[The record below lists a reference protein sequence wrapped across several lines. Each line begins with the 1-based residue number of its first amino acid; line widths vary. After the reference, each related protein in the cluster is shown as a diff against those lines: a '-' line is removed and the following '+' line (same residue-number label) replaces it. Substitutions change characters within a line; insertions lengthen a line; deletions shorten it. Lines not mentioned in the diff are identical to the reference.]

1 MNCSLLHQKLQMLN
15 CCIRHKL
22 QHQTKSNSSSNKSQS
37 TRPPLARPL
46 SIPSARRNAE
56 KERSRL
62 DKAGH
67 ESFRKLDI
75 TADTSGIVGVS
86 EEVGKSGR
94 AIGTSGEG
102 EGGGDRKKSMET
114 KSELRLTS
122 ESSDDEFYEALETH
136 QEDDRDGES
145 AEGESS
151 SPPHAAEEEREEEKD
166 SEPNEKL
173 QTGNGG
179 PQSTSA
185 SAGATPNV
193 QPESGVSDE
202 GGEQADDGGSSSSV
216 PGDSGDGGRSDG
228 GGGGGGD
235 GRLGRLKPCGDLVL
249 VTTGEPMYIPVT
261 QVSYTACV
269 C

>member
-1 MNCSLLHQKLQMLN
+1 MLN

-56 KERSRL
+56 KERSSRL
-62 DKAGH
+62 NKAGH
-67 ESFRKLDI
+67 ESSRKLEV

-86 EEVGKSGR
+86 EEEGKGGR
-94 AIGTSGEG
+94 VIGTSGEG
-102 EGGGDRKKSMET
+102 EGGEDRKKSMET
-114 KSELRLTS
+114 KMELRPTS
-122 ESSDDEFYEALETH
+122 ESSDDEFYEAQETH
-136 QEDDRDGES
+136 EEDDRDGES

-151 SPPHAAEEEREEEKD
+151 SPAHAAEEEREEEKD
-166 SEPNEKL
+166 SEPKKKL
-173 QTGNGG
+173 QTENGG
-179 PQSTSA
+179 PQSTCTSA
-185 SAGATPNV
+185 SAGATLNV
-193 QPESGVSDE
+193 QSESGISDE
-202 GGEQADDGGSSSSV
+202 GGEQADDVGSSGSV

-228 GGGGGGD
+228 GGGGGDD
-235 GRLGRLKPCGDLVL
+235 GRLGRLRPCGDLVL

-269 C
+269 